1 MMAIEAIAPIS
12 LAQVTPMGDL
22 GPATTLPAQDFAVS
36 LGESLGRVD
45 RSLSAANDQLKA
57 LAAGKDLPIHDV
69 MITME
74 QARLELMLAT
84 EVRNKLVESYQELM
98 RMQL

>member
-1 MMAIEAIAPIS
+1 MMAIEAIGAIS
-12 LAQVTPMGDL
+12 LTHASPMSGT
-22 GPATTLPAQDFAVS
+22 GSTTLPAQDFAVS